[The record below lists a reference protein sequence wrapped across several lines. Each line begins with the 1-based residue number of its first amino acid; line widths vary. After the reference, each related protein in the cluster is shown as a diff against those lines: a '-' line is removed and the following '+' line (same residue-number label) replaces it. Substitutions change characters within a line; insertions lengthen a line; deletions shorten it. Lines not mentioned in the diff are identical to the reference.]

1 MSTSASSS
9 DAPRDGSNKDG
20 NAAGGPGSGA
30 PPTAA
35 AAGAA
40 GGGVKKTNVC
50 LICGIYTTSSLNIF
64 EPRNGPNIREVI
76 YQKYNF
82 RAERSDTEDKY
93 ICFSCNNWLI
103 NWYSLQHLS
112 ESRNYES
119 TPSSSRQSQSENR
132 NKRPKNNGR
141 SSSSNTAPGSSRD
154 KENLEQE
161 NVVSSTVK
169 TPEKE
174 NASPK
179 RKPKRPPFGPG
190 RPVLKQSS
198 QQNLISSSTNSSSS
212 STLVKPFESHLIRML
227 ENQGTT
233 VIKESKLSAK
243 NPFNQTHN
251 PPFSVVGKRSI
262 QNPPSTVDG
271 SANSNSEI
279 ILSFN
284 SAISEVVN
292 VLPSL
297 KDLHQNPSTSSC
309 CNEDSQV
316 DHVKIDEHFLR
327 THRMSR
333 SLSISLIDSAT
344 MTTTTIGLEQ

>member
-9 DAPRDGSNKDG
+9 DAARDGSNKDG

-30 PPTAA
+30 PPTA
-35 AAGAA
+35 AA

-179 RKPKRPPFGPG
+179 RKPKRPFGPG

-212 STLVKPFESHLIRML
+212 NTLDKPFESHLIRML

-243 NPFNQTHN
+243 NPFN
-251 PPFSVVGKRSI
+251 PPLSVVGKRSI
-262 QNPPSTVDG
+262 QIPPSTVDG
-271 SANSNSEI
+271 SANSSSEI

-297 KDLHQNPSTSSC
+297 KDLHQNPSASSS
-309 CNEDSQV
+309 CNEDSEI
-316 DHVKIDEHFLR
+316 DHVEIDEHFLR

-344 MTTTTIGLEQ
+344 TTAAAGLEQ

>member
-9 DAPRDGSNKDG
+9 DATRDGGNKD
-20 NAAGGPGSGA
+20 NAPGGPGSGA
-30 PPTAA
+30 PPAA
-35 AAGAA
+35 PAPA
-40 GGGVKKTNVC
+40 GGGKKTNVC

-141 SSSSNTAPGSSRD
+141 SSSSNTSPGSSRD

-179 RKPKRPPFGPG
+179 RKPKRPLGSG
-190 RPVLKQSS
+190 LSDRAVLKQSS
-198 QQNLISSSTNSSSS
+198 QQNLISSSTNSSR
-212 STLVKPFESHLIRML
+212 TLVKPFESHLIRML

-233 VIKESKLSAK
+233 VIKESKLSK
-243 NPFNQTHN
+243 NPFTPTE
-251 PPFSVVGKRSI
+251 PPAVSVGKRSP
-262 QNPPSTVDG
+262 QNPQQLDA
-271 SANSNSEI
+271 SAHASEI

-297 KDLHQNPSTSSC
+297 KDLHQNPPNSS
-309 CNEDSQV
+309 CNEDV
-316 DHVKIDEHFLR
+316 TIDEHFLR

-344 MTTTTIGLEQ
+344 TPGLEQ

>member
-9 DAPRDGSNKDG
+9 DAARDGSNKDG

-30 PPTAA
+30 PPTA
-35 AAGAA
+35 AA

-174 NASPK
+174 NPSPK
-179 RKPKRPPFGPG
+179 RKPKRPFGPG

-198 QQNLISSSTNSSSS
+198 QQNLISSSTNSSISN
-212 STLVKPFESHLIRML
+212 TLVKPFESHLIRML

-243 NPFNQTHN
+243 NPFNS
-251 PPFSVVGKRSI
+251 PLSVVGKRSI
-262 QNPPSTVDG
+262 QIPPSTVDG
-271 SANSNSEI
+271 SANSSSEI

-297 KDLHQNPSTSSC
+297 KDLHQNPSASSSC
-309 CNEDSQV
+309 NEVSEI

-344 MTTTTIGLEQ
+344 TTAAAGLEQ

>member
-9 DAPRDGSNKDG
+9 DAPRDGGSNKDG

-35 AAGAA
+35 AGAA
-40 GGGVKKTNVC
+40 GGVKKTNVC

-141 SSSSNTAPGSSRD
+141 SSSSNTAPGSSRN

-179 RKPKRPPFGPG
+179 RKPKRPFGPG

-212 STLVKPFESHLIRML
+212 SNTLVKPFESHLIRML

-243 NPFNQTHN
+243 NPFNQIQN
-251 PPFSVVGKRSI
+251 PPLSVVGKRSI

-271 SANSNSEI
+271 SANSSSEI

-297 KDLHQNPSTSSC
+297 KDLHQNPSDSSS
-309 CNEDSQV
+309 CNEDSEI

-344 MTTTTIGLEQ
+344 TTAAAGLEQ

>member
-9 DAPRDGSNKDG
+9 DATRDGGNKDNG
-20 NAAGGPGSGA
+20 PGGPGSGA
-30 PPTAA
+30 PPAV
-35 AAGAA
+35 AA

-174 NASPK
+174 NSSPK
-179 RKPKRPPFGPG
+179 RKPKRPLGSGLSG
-190 RPVLKQSS
+190 RAVLKQSS
-198 QQNLISSSTNSSSS
+198 QQNMISSSINSSR
-212 STLVKPFESHLIRML
+212 TLVKPFESHLIRML

-233 VIKESKLSAK
+233 VIKESKLSK
-243 NPFNQTHN
+243 NPLNQIE
-251 PPFSVVGKRSI
+251 PPAVSVGKRSL
-262 QNPPSTVDG
+262 QNPQQPDG
-271 SANSNSEI
+271 SANSSEI

-297 KDLHQNPSTSSC
+297 KDLHQNPSNST
-309 CNEDSQV
+309 CNED
-316 DHVKIDEHFLR
+316 VKIDEHFLR

-344 MTTTTIGLEQ
+344 TPGLEQ

>member
-9 DAPRDGSNKDG
+9 DAPRDGGSNKDG
-20 NAAGGPGSGA
+20 NAAGGPGSGT

-212 STLVKPFESHLIRML
+212 NTLVKPFESHLIRML

-243 NPFNQTHN
+243 NPFN
-251 PPFSVVGKRSI
+251 PPLSVVGKRSI
-262 QNPPSTVDG
+262 QIPPSTVDG
-271 SANSNSEI
+271 SANSSSEI

-297 KDLHQNPSTSSC
+297 KDLHQNPSASSS
-309 CNEDSQV
+309 CNEDSEI

-344 MTTTTIGLEQ
+344 TTAAAGLEQ

>member
-9 DAPRDGSNKDG
+9 DATRDGSKDNG
-20 NAAGGPGSGA
+20 PGGPGSGA
-30 PPTAA
+30 PPAA
-35 AAGAA
+35 AAG
-40 GGGVKKTNVC
+40 GGGGKKTNVC

-112 ESRNYES
+112 ESRSYES

-174 NASPK
+174 NVSPK
-179 RKPKRPPFGPG
+179 RKPKRPLVCGLSG

-212 STLVKPFESHLIRML
+212 NSKTLVKPFESHLIRML

-233 VIKESKLSAK
+233 VIKESKLSK
-243 NPFNQTHN
+243 NPFNQIDRTAN
-251 PPFSVVGKRSI
+251 SVGKRSL
-262 QNPPSTVDG
+262 QNPQQLDG
-271 SANSNSEI
+271 TTSSSEI

-297 KDLHQNPSTSSC
+297 KDLHQNLSTA
-309 CNEDSQV
+309 CNED
-316 DHVKIDEHFLR
+316 VKIDEHFLQ

-344 MTTTTIGLEQ
+344 TSGLEQK

>member
-1 MSTSASSS
+1 MSASASSS
-9 DAPRDGSNKDG
+9 DATAGRDGP
-20 NAAGGPGSGA
+20 GGPGSGA
-30 PPTAA
+30 AA
-35 AAGAA
+35 AAPPAA
-40 GGGVKKTNVC
+40 GKKTNVC
-50 LICGIYTTSSLNIF
+50 LICGIYTNLSLNIF

-119 TPSSSRQSQSENR
+119 TPSSSRQSQSQSENR

-141 SSSSNTAPGSSRD
+141 SSSSSSAPGSSRD
-154 KENLEQE
+154 KENLEQD

-174 NASPK
+174 NSSPK
-179 RKPKRPPFGPG
+179 SKKPKRPPFGTGVSG

-198 QQNLISSSTNSSSS
+198 QQNLISSSSTISSSRN
-212 STLVKPFESHLIRML
+212 LVKPFESHLIRML
-227 ENQGTT
+227 ENQGTS
-233 VIKESKLSAK
+233 VIKEPKLST
-243 NPFNQTHN
+243 NPASRTEA
-251 PPFSVVGKRSI
+251 PSAGPDKRTLA
-262 QNPPSTVDG
+262 PHGLLET
-271 SANSNSEI
+271 ANSSEI

-284 SAISEVVN
+284 SAISEVVD

-297 KDLHQNPSTSSC
+297 NSLRHAGTTGTAEEP
-309 CNEDSQV
+309 
-316 DHVKIDEHFLR
+316 DEYFLR

-333 SLSISLIDSAT
+333 SLSISLIDSGRASA
-344 MTTTTIGLEQ
+344 EH

>member
-9 DAPRDGSNKDG
+9 DATRDGGNKDNG
-20 NAAGGPGSGA
+20 PGGPGSGA
-30 PPTAA
+30 PPAAA
-35 AAGAA
+35 AAG
-40 GGGVKKTNVC
+40 GGGGKKTNVC

-161 NVVSSTVK
+161 NVVSSSVK

-179 RKPKRPPFGPG
+179 RKPKRPLGGSGLSG
-190 RPVLKQSS
+190 RAVLKQSS
-198 QQNLISSSTNSSSS
+198 QQNLISSSTNSNSSS
-212 STLVKPFESHLIRML
+212 RTLVKPFESHLIRML

-233 VIKESKLSAK
+233 VIKESKLSK
-243 NPFNQTHN
+243 NPFNQIDQT
-251 PPFSVVGKRSI
+251 PTISVGKRSL
-262 QNPPSTVDG
+262 QNSQQPDG
-271 SANSNSEI
+271 TTNASEI
-279 ILSFN
+279 VLSFN

-297 KDLHQNPSTSSC
+297 KDLHQNPPNSSC
-309 CNEDSQV
+309 TED
-316 DHVKIDEHFLR
+316 VKIDEHFLR

-344 MTTTTIGLEQ
+344 TPGLEQ

>member
-9 DAPRDGSNKDG
+9 DAPRDGGSNKDG

-35 AAGAA
+35 AGAGAA

-190 RPVLKQSS
+190 RSVLKQSS

-212 STLVKPFESHLIRML
+212 TLVKPFEFHLIRML

-243 NPFNQTHN
+243 NPFN
-251 PPFSVVGKRSI
+251 PPLSVVGKRSV

-271 SANSNSEI
+271 SANSSSEI

-297 KDLHQNPSTSSC
+297 KDLHQNPSASSC

-344 MTTTTIGLEQ
+344 ATTATTVGLEQ